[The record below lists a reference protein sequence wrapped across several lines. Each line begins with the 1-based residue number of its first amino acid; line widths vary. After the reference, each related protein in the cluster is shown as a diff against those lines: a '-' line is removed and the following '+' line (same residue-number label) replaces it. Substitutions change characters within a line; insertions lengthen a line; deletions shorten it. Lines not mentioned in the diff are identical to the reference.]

1 MYAFRNTSKIYKN
14 FLAIWS
20 YDEARCSSMLPTDL
34 ADESSFVSSA
44 SYVYFHC
51 HLLRCFSRIIRHHL
65 AYINYAPFTSFQ
77 RLFNDVSIH
86 TNAILYSCILCILQS
101 NQKIKITTHRSVTI
115 SLFLSRRFFTFSDIK
130 SRFRRSSCKSFTSSS
145 VTSSLFLQ

>member
-1 MYAFRNTSKIYKN
+1 MMKQGVHQCFQLIWLMRALLSLLLLMFIFIVICFVAF
-14 FLAIWS
+14 LG
-20 YDEARCSSMLPTDL
+20 L
-34 ADESSFVSSA
+34 FV
-44 SYVYFHC
+44 
-51 HLLRCFSRIIRHHL
+51 IT
-65 AYINYAPFTSFQ
+65 YINYAPFTSFQ